1 MSNPNPYPNSPKT
14 QQQNAPTRTK
24 CKCPPHNN
32 SSRTNDIDTMSKLP
46 TAGGI
51 DHLRICIK
59 AQGNSL

>member
-24 CKCPPHNN
+24 CPPHNN
-32 SSRTNDIDTMSKLP
+32 NSRTNDIDTMSKLP

-59 AQGNSL
+59 AQRNSL